1 MSYLHGGSVRVTVQR
16 DDFDAVPLQLDGD
29 LLAQF
34 AGAAKEAF
42 FPSGDNVVPIL
53 TIVTY
58 CLGQTK
64 LAINDIIRLF
74 SADKYPGG
82 RFYPEK

>member
-34 AGAAKEAF
+34 AGAAKDGF
-42 FPSGDNVVPIL
+42 LSQWG
-53 TIVTY
+53 
-58 CLGQTK
+58 
-64 LAINDIIRLF
+64 
-74 SADKYPGG
+74 
-82 RFYPEK
+82 

>member
-29 LLAQF
+29 LLAPPEPQRT
-34 AGAAKEAF
+34 AF